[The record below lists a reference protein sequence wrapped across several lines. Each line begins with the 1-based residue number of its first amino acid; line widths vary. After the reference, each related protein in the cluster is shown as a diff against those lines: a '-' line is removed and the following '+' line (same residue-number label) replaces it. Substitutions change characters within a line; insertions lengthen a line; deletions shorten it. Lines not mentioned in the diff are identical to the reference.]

1 MTTPTSY
8 DVVAYP
14 GYTHAQTH
22 PNRLAVTGAL
32 FGLDPAPVTH
42 CRVLELGCGT
52 GSNLVPMAFGL
63 PDSEFLGLDLAA
75 TPIAHG
81 QQMIAGLGLKNI
93 QLLQGNLTEFN
104 GRHGKFDY
112 LIAHGLYSWVPPE
125 VRAHLLAL
133 CRQCLAPHGIAFISY
148 NALPGSHLRKMTRE
162 MMLFHLRDLR
172 DPEERVRQAL
182 ALAQFLAEAVD
193 TDDVYRLWLKS
204 ELETLRRHEAGHLYH
219 DELAEV
225 NEPFYFTQFVEQAAR
240 HGLKYLGE
248 ADYSDMF
255 DHGFNEPT
263 KATLQQ
269 LSGNRILRE
278 QYLDFLRCRRFR
290 QTLLC
295 HSEAP
300 INLGPGAEKVA
311 RFLISSLARRTG
323 DVNDL
328 SPGKIISYVTT
339 AGAKCATD
347 FPLGKAALEV
357 LGQDE
362 LRPLPFAELLAQAST
377 RLAAAGLPVGCPDPH
392 AELCGFLLQLHAV
405 GAIGFRTWLPP
416 AARTVS
422 ERPVVS
428 ALARWQIQ
436 QQHCVTS
443 QFHISIEIQ
452 DEIGR
457 LLLASLDGTQDHAAL
472 VEKLLAL
479 LQARNALPT
488 TDGDAAAIRRQ
499 VGLDLQKNLEK
510 LARLGLLV
518 A

>member
-1 MTTPTSY
+1 VTTPTNY

-22 PNRLAVTGAL
+22 PNRLAVTGTL
-32 FGLDPAPVTH
+32 FGLEPAPVTR
-42 CRVLELGCGT
+42 CRVLELGCGN

-63 PDSEFLGLDLAA
+63 PESDFLGLDLAA
-75 TPIAHG
+75 NPIAHG
-81 QQMIAGLGLKNI
+81 QRMIEGLGLKNI
-93 QLLQGNLTEFN
+93 QLLQGNLTEFD

-112 LIAHGLYSWVPPE
+112 LIAHGLFSWVPPE
-125 VRAHLLAL
+125 VRDRLLAL

-172 DPEERVRQAL
+172 DPDERVRQAL
-182 ALAQFLAEAVD
+182 ALAQFLADAVD
-193 TDDVYRLWLKS
+193 TDDVYRLWMKS

-225 NEPFYFTQFVEQAAR
+225 NEPFYFTQFVEQAAS

-248 ADYSDMF
+248 ADYSDIF
-255 DHGFNEPT
+255 NHGFNEAT
-263 KATLQQ
+263 KATLRQ

-300 INLGPGAEKVA
+300 INQEPVAEKVG
-311 RFLISSLARRTG
+311 RFLISTLVRRTG

-328 SPGKIISYVTT
+328 SPGKIISYVTA

-362 LRPLPFAELLAQAST
+362 WRPLPFAELLAQASS
-377 RLAAAGLPVGCPDPH
+377 RLAAANLPVGCPDPH
-392 AELCGFLLQLHAV
+392 AELCAFLLQLHAA

-436 QQHCVTS
+436 QHNCVTS
-443 QFHISIEIQ
+443 QFHLSIEIQ

-457 LLLASLDGTQDHAAL
+457 LLLASLDGTRDHATLA
-472 VEKLLAL
+472 EKMLDLLNA
-479 LQARNALPT
+479 QNALAT
-488 TDGDAAAIRRQ
+488 TDGDAAATRRK
-499 VGLDLQKNLEK
+499 VELDLQNNLEK
-510 LARLGLLV
+510 LGRLGLLV